1 MNKVNNIFSALA
13 DENRRRIMVMLS
25 QESKSVNAIAE
36 KFNIS
41 RPAISKHLRILE
53 RSKLVTQKKEGRER
67 YYSFNPK
74 PMKAVFDWLKFYD
87 KFWDAKLNSLKLFVE
102 GKHDTDNKKN

>member
-1 MNKVNNIFSALA
+1 MNNVNNIFSALA
-13 DENRRRIMVMLS
+13 DENRRKIMVMLS
-25 QESKSVNAIAE
+25 HESKSVNAIAE

-67 YYSFNPK
+67 YYRFNPK
-74 PMKAVFDWLKFYD
+74 PMKAVFDWFKFYD
-87 KFWDAKLNSLKLFVE
+87 KFWDDKLNSLKLFVE
-102 GKHDTDNKKN
+102 GKHDAYNKKN